1 MVSLMADTLFLRV
14 VAFLVL
20 LGRVK
25 RTMACTSHKKSE
37 EVFSY
42 GKFLLKNLHEV
53 VIKSKLFSE
62 TIKFLNFCQLNLFRC
77 FKILGNL

>member
-1 MVSLMADTLFLRV
+1 MVSLTADTLFLRV
-14 VAFLVL
+14 VAFLGL

-25 RTMACTSHKKSE
+25 HIMACTSHKKSE
-37 EVFSY
+37 EGYSY
-42 GKFLLKNLHEV
+42 GNFFTKNLHEV